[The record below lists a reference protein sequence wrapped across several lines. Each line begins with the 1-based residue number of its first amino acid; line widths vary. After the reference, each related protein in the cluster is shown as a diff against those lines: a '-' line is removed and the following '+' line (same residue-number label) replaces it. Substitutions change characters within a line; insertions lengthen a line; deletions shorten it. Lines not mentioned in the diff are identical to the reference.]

1 MVNICLQ
8 RFFHWGLIL
17 FGGLLISGCSN
28 LRYLDEDQKLYTGS
42 SVKIESEESIDSRR
56 EIIREAERVITPKP
70 NWKFLIWRPRLWLY
84 NIGGEIGLW
93 GTGRWIQENIGR
105 PPVLM
110 EDMNTE
116 KTAEL
121 IENRVF
127 NMGHFE
133 ATVEHEIR
141 ERRKRASV
149 DYFLQVRPAYR
160 IRSIILPEDDR
171 PIVSDIRLSMEESDL
186 REGNIFR
193 LDQLIGERERIDRF
207 LKERGYFYFYP
218 NYLLF
223 QADSSAGTRKV
234 DLRLTI
240 VPATPPEAFL
250 SYKIRHIVIET
261 GRPGYRDSETG
272 IDEKV
277 EIRDGIFTDPGRDVI
292 RPRTLLR
299 ALFIDNEKI
308 YSYSDHA
315 MTISHLMGMRVFR
328 FANIRFN
335 RVPGGET
342 GENNYLDA
350 RIILTP
356 REQMAVSMELRG
368 VSKSNNFA
376 GPGFTAS
383 FNNRN
388 LLGGAENLNIQFN
401 GAFET
406 LLGETGISATEVGVS
421 TGLSVHRLLIPVVR
435 MRSRFSPSTSMSLS
449 FNYMDR
455 TDAFSLSTI
464 RSDFGY
470 VMSPDVNTRLS
481 LTPFVFN
488 AFTLGTI
495 APEFERVFS
504 REVLL
509 RRGLFEQFL
518 LGSEYSY
525 TYNSKLTESG
535 VNDWFVNFNLDMAG
549 NLTWLMM
556 NNLGMGKAGEDGQYT
571 IFNQGFS
578 QFSRTWAD
586 VRYYRKTGTNNM
598 VAVRLI
604 TGIGIPYGNSD
615 YLPHIK
621 QFIIGGS
628 HSIRAFHPR
637 RLGPGTYS
645 SPEDA
650 FTSLNIYQGG
660 EIKLE
665 TNLEYRFGGGIVRGA
680 VFADAGNI
688 WNLREQDEVPGG
700 EFNSSDFLRQMAL
713 GTGAGLR
720 LDFNFFLLRLDLAF
734 PLAIPYETDTWFERI
749 RPLDAGWR
757 RDNLILNLAIG
768 YPF

>member
-1 MVNICLQ
+1 MANFLLKRC
-8 RFFHWGLIL
+8 FYCGLIIIS
-17 FGGLLISGCSN
+17 GLMISGCSN
-28 LRYLDEDQKLYTGS
+28 LRYLDENQQLYTGS
-42 SVKIESEESIDSRR
+42 NIIIESEESIDSKR
-56 EIIREAERVITPKP
+56 EIIREAEGVIRPDP
-70 NWKFLIWRPRLWLY
+70 NWKFLIWRPRLWFY
-84 NIGGEIGLW
+84 NIGGGTGLW
-93 GTGRWIQENIGR
+93 GIGRWIQDNLGR
-105 PPVLM
+105 PPVLL
-110 EDMNTE
+110 EDINTDRI
-116 KTAEL
+116 AEL

-133 ATVEHEIR
+133 AFVDYEIR

-149 DYFLQVRPAYR
+149 DYYLKLKPAYR
-160 IRSIILPEDDR
+160 IRNIILPEDDR
-171 PIVSDIRLSMEESDL
+171 PITRDIILSMEESNL
-186 REGNIFR
+186 REGNLFR

-218 NYLLF
+218 NYLFF
-223 QADSSAGTRKV
+223 QADSSAGTREV

-250 SYKIRHIVIET
+250 SYKVRHILIET
-261 GRPGYRDSETG
+261 GRPGRREQETG
-272 IDEKV
+272 IEGKV
-277 EIRDGIFTDPGRDVI
+277 EIREGIFTDPNRDVV

-299 ALFIDNEKI
+299 ALFIDNEKV

-335 RVPGGET
+335 RAPAGEA
-342 GENNYLDA
+342 GDNNYLDA
-350 RIILTP
+350 TIILTP
-356 REQMAVSMELRG
+356 REQMAVSTELRG

-376 GPGFTAS
+376 GPGFTVA

-388 LLGGAENLNIQFN
+388 LVGGAENLNIQFN

-406 LLGETGISATEVGVS
+406 LLGETGISATELGIS
-421 TGLSVHRLLIPVVR
+421 TGLSVHRLLLPVVR
-435 MRSRFSPSTSMSLS
+435 MRSRFSPTTTMSLS

-470 VMSPDVNTRLS
+470 VMTPYISTRLS

-488 AFTLGTI
+488 AFSLGTI
-495 APEFERVFS
+495 APEFEQVFS
-504 REVLL
+504 RELLL

-535 VNDWFVNFNLDMAG
+535 VNDWFVNFNLDLAG
-549 NLTWLMM
+549 NITWLLM
-556 NNLGMGKAGEDGQYT
+556 NNLGMGTAGEDGQYT

-578 QFSRTWAD
+578 QFTRTFSD
-586 VRYYRKTGTNNM
+586 VRYYRRTGTNSM
-598 VAVRLI
+598 IAARI
-604 TGIGIPYGNSD
+604 IAGIGMPYGNSD

-637 RLGPGTYS
+637 RLGPGTYF
-645 SPEDA
+645 PAEDA
-650 FTSLNIYQGG
+650 FTGLNIYQGG

-665 TNLEYRFGGGIVRGA
+665 TNLEFRFGGGIVRGA

-688 WNLREQDEVPGG
+688 WNLRVQEEVPGG
-700 EFNSSDFLRQMAL
+700 EFNSADFLRQMAL
-713 GTGAGLR
+713 GTGMGLR

-734 PLAIPYETDTWFERI
+734 PLAIPYETDAWLEVP